1 MCFRA
6 KKRTADC
13 EPSKVSFSTTWLC
26 LTPFYF
32 FFSFK
37 EEVTLESEGGSERK
51 KDQKRKV
58 ALAPNPP
65 VRGQH
70 VAPLWIIS

>member
-1 MCFRA
+1 MFD
-6 KKRTADC
+6 T
-13 EPSKVSFSTTWLC
+13 FL
-26 LTPFYF
+26 F